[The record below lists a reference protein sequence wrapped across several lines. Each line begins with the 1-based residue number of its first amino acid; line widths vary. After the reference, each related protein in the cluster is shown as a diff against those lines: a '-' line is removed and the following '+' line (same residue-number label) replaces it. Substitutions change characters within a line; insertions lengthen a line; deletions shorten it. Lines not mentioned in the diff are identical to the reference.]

1 MKTDISRTVERQL
14 WKLPSLFPLLQDSTH
29 HLNNMLNCD
38 WSQENFGISLKL
50 LNIWLCDLLAQI
62 LYLQLGKAGQQI
74 KISFVI
80 LDLDKSTKNTES
92 H

>member
-1 MKTDISRTVERQL
+1 
-14 WKLPSLFPLLQDSTH
+14 
-29 HLNNMLNCD
+29 MLNRD

-74 KISFVI
+74 EIKIFFVI
-80 LDLDKSTKNTES
+80 LDLDKSTKNTKS
-92 H
+92 N